1 MPWRVHIIQ
10 TSKSFSRSFWSLKEI
25 LENPVINGQME
36 KGTRA
41 TMGTRAESAGG
52 TRWACGGHL
61 LGGAGCGCTRGPCG
75 RMVQL
80 EELAGAGEPVTCPTP
95 GTRPHGR
102 SPRAGGQ
109 RLLESLR
116 RVRQRRVRRR
126 RARAQ
131 GATGVWGVARET
143 RELLLR

>member
-1 MPWRVHIIQ
+1 
-10 TSKSFSRSFWSLKEI
+10 
-25 LENPVINGQME
+25 
-36 KGTRA
+36 
-41 TMGTRAESAGG
+41 
-52 TRWACGGHL
+52 
-61 LGGAGCGCTRGPCG
+61 
-75 RMVQL
+75 MVQL

-116 RVRQRRVRRR
+116 RLRRRRVRRR
-126 RARAQ
+126 KARAGAQ

-143 RELLLR
+143 KGLVLR